1 MSDASAPQP
10 PSSAENPGDAEDG
23 GRDVGPGAKA
33 VLEDFELLHG
43 EVLLSEARFE
53 HWLDALDE
61 TPNNERDQLA
71 HDLIALAI
79 RFRKSGL
86 QGADRGFSQLCALAV
101 MVVEDL
107 ADLPTDGFEK
117 ARNKSVT
124 NVPPPPSAAP
134 ADGDKDSGG
143 TSLKDLLLRR

>member
-1 MSDASAPQP
+1 MSDDGSAP
-10 PSSAENPGDAEDG
+10 SEEG
-23 GRDVGPGAKA
+23 GRDVGPGARA
-33 VLEDFELLHG
+33 VLDDFELLHG
-43 EVLLSEARFE
+43 EVLLPEERFE

-61 TPNNERDQLA
+61 IPSRERDQLA

-86 QGADRGFSQLCALAV
+86 KGADRGFSQLCALAV

-107 ADLPTDGFEK
+107 AELPTDGFEQ
-117 ARNKSVT
+117 ARSKSIT
-124 NVPPPPSAAP
+124 SVPPPPASTTRQ
-134 ADGDKDSGG
+134 GEDSGG